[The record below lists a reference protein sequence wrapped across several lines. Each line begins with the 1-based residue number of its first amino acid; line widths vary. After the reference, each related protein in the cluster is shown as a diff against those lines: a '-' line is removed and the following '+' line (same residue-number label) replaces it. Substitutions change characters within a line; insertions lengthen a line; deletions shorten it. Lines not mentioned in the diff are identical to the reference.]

1 MHARKLPRLNSEPYR
16 EEYENYNKNKFR
28 TFNHQRNSPEKE
40 SDSSMFNKSYRDR
53 DQRDYNKY
61 RKSSSR
67 EDRDRSPRER
77 KWDCKEKEVERL
89 TSCGDWSEHKS
100 SSGKRYYYN
109 CKTEVSQWEKP
120 REWVEQERAA
130 RQAGSAASPTDSTP
144 RLAASRSNSIKDKR
158 CDWPERVVVE
168 STENNISR
176 SAPPAAATA
185 AKLHCDTTLRG
196 SQDKHASSP
205 YAHSRQRDRAGDDGG
220 GGGGGDATPTSEG
233 ESAGPP
239 SYTAAAAAAQHHLHP
254 SGAVSLSA
262 AIQRITAQHTASLAV
277 RIAGWNSPL
286 SSSSQSPPTPTQNEQ
301 TLQQAVVSPLQQLQT
316 ATVTLTPSLARLYRE
331 DLISHVQGWPAE
343 QVERGSH
350 RLGDEA
356 HQIAS
361 HGITRVSA
369 ELKMA
374 RSLVRLAEIQ
384 ATLQEQRILFL
395 RQQMLDL
402 EQRHTTTST
411 TTTSS
416 STVTSHHSSSS
427 HASIPSDSLS
437 PLDSNSHHYHHLH
450 HHHQSEA
457 GDQR

>member
-16 EEYENYNKNKFR
+16 EEYDSYNKNKFR

-61 RKSSSR
+61 RKSTSR
-67 EDRDRSPRER
+67 EERDRSPRER

-130 RQAGSAASPTDSTP
+130 RHHQATSPADTRGVVSAS
-144 RLAASRSNSIKDKR
+144 SRSSNSIKDKR
-158 CDWPERVVVE
+158 PDWSERVE
-168 STENNISR
+168 SNDNNTSR
-176 SAPPAAATA
+176 PTP
-185 AKLHCDTTLRG
+185 AKLHCDTTSRG

-205 YAHSRQRDRAGDDGG
+205 FPHSRQRERAGEEGG

-233 ESAGPP
+233 E
-239 SYTAAAAAAQHHLHP
+239 AAATNTAPPPAHHLHP

-262 AIQRITAQHTASLAV
+262 AIQRITSQHNAGLAV
-277 RIAGWNSPL
+277 RIGGWNSPL

-395 RQQMLDL
+395 RQQMVDL
-402 EQRHTTTST
+402 ERHGLTAP
-411 TTTSS
+411 
-416 STVTSHHSSSS
+416 SSS
-427 HASIPSDSLS
+427 HTSIPSDTPS
-437 PLDSNSHHYHHLH
+437 PLDSNSHHYHPH
-450 HHHQSEA
+450 HHHHHHAEA
-457 GDQR
+457 DQR